1 MNNKSCA
8 ANDKNI
14 AVSKETEFLKKYWN
28 HVSEKASG
36 HILGLCKNYFFCLFY
51 LWSTL
56 EWFFLP
62 RLSQFTAHC
71 QSLHNHSSHTRC
83 LLWSGVCKSAKG
95 AENVGFLSW
104 LHSPASCLSPLRSS
118 WKGGRV
124 CRAEGED
131 EAGKQRKAGSW
142 KVWQQHSLGKG
153 CPQGFGMT
161 KFWASG
167 GERVCVK
174 SEWRAVC
181 GTWEKWNC
189 LSC

>member
-83 LLWSGVCKSAKG
+83 LLGQGSVKVPKVQKMWGFCPGSTPLPAACPHWG
-95 AENVGFLSW
+95 A
-104 LHSPASCLSPLRSS
+104 
-118 WKGGRV
+118 
-124 CRAEGED
+124 
-131 EAGKQRKAGSW
+131 AGKEEGFAGLRERMRQESRER
-142 KVWQQHSLGKG
+142 LGV
-153 CPQGFGMT
+153 
-161 KFWASG
+161 
-167 GERVCVK
+167 ERCD
-174 SEWRAVC
+174 SSTALGRAVLRDL
-181 GTWEKWNC
+181 GWQSSEPVEGKEFV
-189 LSC
+189 